1 MFCFVFLPVRT
12 YLPRKNKNA
21 SRAHTAPPYRFVVLK
36 PATPAFPG
44 KLLPIPHVRQDHRC
58 VTPPRPPSTA
68 LEAHALYVCWE
79 SRLPSL
85 RRPHALRLLE
95 AVIANET
102 FASPPPTRFSTLV
115 EKHIFSAWPV
125 PVAGAGAGGA
135 GREGRGPVGGE
146 RGTEEVTRGG
156 GGSVSSDGSETK
168 PRPLLCSV
176 PEQDLQLEDA
186 LGLTAGSN
194 DSEKE
199 AGFTFVARDGGAAGE
214 RGRTVPEPSAGGTA
228 AAEGRRSVGGEYDAT
243 IFYGGAGEM
252 VGGGQAGGRARRRPP
267 PPDAQRFSRV
277 YLGLYRNLSEA
288 RGVPWGFKSRTT
300 KSTDEGE
307 FFVACPFVCVCV
319 YVHATGLSRCERGVC
334 VVWRVSSSGGA
345 RVRPP

>member
-1 MFCFVFLPVRT
+1 M
-12 YLPRKNKNA
+12 
-21 SRAHTAPPYRFVVLK
+21 LK
-36 PATPAFPG
+36 PATPASPG
-44 KLLPIPHVRQDHRC
+44 KLLLIPHVRQDHRC

-85 RRPHALRLLE
+85 RRSHALRLLE

-115 EKHIFSAWPV
+115 EKHIFSTWPV
-125 PVAGAGAGGA
+125 PVPVPGAGAGGA
-135 GREGRGPVGGE
+135 GREGGGPVGGE
-146 RGTEEVTRGG
+146 QATEEVIRG
-156 GGSVSSDGSETK
+156 GGSVSSDSSGTK
-168 PRPLLCSV
+168 PRPLLSSV

-199 AGFTFVARDGGAAGE
+199 AGFAFVKRGGGAAGE
-214 RGRTVPEPSAGGTA
+214 RGSPVPEPAAGGTA
-228 AAEGRRSVGGEYDAT
+228 AAEGRRSAWGEYDAT
-243 IFYGGAGEM
+243 RLYGGAGEM
-252 VGGGQAGGRARRRPP
+252 VCGGQEGERARRRVP

-307 FFVACPFVCVCV
+307 FFVAYPSVCVFVCMYMRQGCSG
-319 YVHATGLSRCERGVC
+319 AGGVS
-334 VVWRVSSSGGA
+334 V
-345 RVRPP
+345 